1 MPSILR
7 LTFGSPDTLD
17 RCVGN
22 TGDHSMK
29 EFHVPDMSCGHC
41 KATIEKALLSVDP
54 DAGVEVDLEA
64 RRVKIAGNRSTDE
77 LLAAMKSAGY
87 EATAVG

>member
-1 MPSILR
+1 
-7 LTFGSPDTLD
+7 
-17 RCVGN
+17 
-22 TGDHSMK
+22 MK

>member
-1 MPSILR
+1 
-7 LTFGSPDTLD
+7 
-17 RCVGN
+17 
-22 TGDHSMK
+22 MK

-41 KATIEKALLSVDP
+41 KATIEKALLTVDP

-64 RRVKIAGNRSTDE
+64 WRVKIAGNRSTDE

>member
-1 MPSILR
+1 
-7 LTFGSPDTLD
+7 
-17 RCVGN
+17 
-22 TGDHSMK
+22 MK

-41 KATIEKALLSVDP
+41 KATIEKALLTVDP
-54 DAGVEVDLEA
+54 DAGVEVDLEV